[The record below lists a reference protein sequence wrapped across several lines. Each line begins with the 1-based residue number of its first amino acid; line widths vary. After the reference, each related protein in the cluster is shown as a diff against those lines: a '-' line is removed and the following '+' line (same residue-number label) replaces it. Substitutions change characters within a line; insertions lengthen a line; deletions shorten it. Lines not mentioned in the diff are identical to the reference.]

1 MNESK
6 TFNALFLCTG
16 NSARSQMAEALLNHL
31 NKGRFHAYSAGS
43 QPATT
48 VQPLATQLIGEL
60 GQDISALRPKSWDE
74 FSGSAAPKM
83 DFIITVC
90 DNAAGETCP
99 VWVGHPAL
107 AHWGVPDPAKTPD
120 DPKGFKDA
128 WITLRRRI
136 ELFLALPLEKLDH
149 LAREQEL
156 RLIGKEV

>member
-31 NKGRFHAYSAGS
+31 GKGRFHAYSAGS
-43 QPATT
+43 QPAAA
-48 VQPLATQLIGEL
+48 VQPLAAQLIGEL
-60 GQDISALRPKSWDE
+60 RHDASNLRPKSWDV
-74 FSGSAAPKM
+74 FAGSDAPKM

-107 AHWGVPDPAKTPD
+107 AHWGVPDPAKTPN

-136 ELFLALPLEKLDH
+136 ELLLALPLEKLDH